1 MLKIKDL
8 VKELENNK
16 EQVVVSI
23 DYIIEK
29 LNEILGEDAD
39 DE

>member
-1 MLKIKDL
+1 MLKI
-8 VKELENNK
+8 KELENNK
-16 EQVVVSI
+16 EQTVVSI

-29 LNEILGEDAD
+29 LNEILGGDVD